1 MKRIVCCLLMN
12 LGLYVSAQQ
21 SCPVI
26 PLPASFHKT
35 EGNFSLTDQTLI
47 LVNQQV
53 LEPLANYLQKELLKH
68 KSLTLSIGKAP
79 SSSSISL
86 NLNPIKKADT
96 EKYQLEVNT
105 GNISIS
111 APTANG
117 IFNGIST
124 LLQLIRQSAGLDIE
138 CWKIADA
145 PKYDWRGLML
155 DESRYFFG
163 KEKVKQL
170 LDWMA
175 FYKLNRF
182 HWHLTDQPGWRLDI
196 KKYPKLALIG
206 GIGNYFNPFA
216 PAKYYSQEDIN
227 DLVLYAAERHIQ
239 IIPEIDMPGHATA
252 ANMAYPAYSGG
263 GTDKYPEFTFNPGK
277 EATYQYL
284 TNILKET
291 DVLFPSQMIHIGGDE
306 VAFGNK
312 KWNTDPEI
320 QKLMKAKGLN
330 DLKAVEHYF
339 IKRMA
344 DSVIKMNNKVLAWD
358 EVADAGLPAKNTV
371 VFWWRHDKPNVLKT
385 AFDKGISVV
394 LTPRIPL
401 YFDFVQDSTDISG
414 RRWKVGEY
422 SPIEK
427 VYNFSHQQIPEALHH
442 EKNIMGIQASL
453 WTETVNSNQRLDYLL
468 FPRISA
474 LAEAAWTRDDKKNFE
489 DFQQRLKAHLE
500 YFKTAGIYYYN
511 NKKSNPEP
519 LPKKISVSYI
529 D

>member
-1 MKRIVCCLLMN
+1 MS
-12 LGLYVSAQQ
+12 LGCYASAQQ

-26 PLPASFHKT
+26 PLPASFSKT
-35 EGNFSLTDQTLI
+35 EGVFQLTDHTLI
-47 LVNQQV
+47 GVNQPA
-53 LEPLANYLQKELLKH
+53 LGPLAHYLQKELLKF
-68 KSLTLSIGKAP
+68 KGLSLTMGESAALP
-79 SSSSISL
+79 SISL
-86 NLNPIKKADT
+86 MLTAKKAIET
-96 EKYQLEVNT
+96 EKYVLEITVK
-105 GNISIS
+105 NITIS
-111 APTANG
+111 ASTTDG

-124 LLQLIRQSAGLDIE
+124 LLQLLRQSKGLAVE
-138 CWKIADA
+138 CWKITDE
-145 PKYDWRGLML
+145 PKYGWRGIML

-182 HWHLTDQPGWRLDI
+182 HWHLTDEPGWRLDI

-227 DLVLYAAERHIQ
+227 EVVLYAAERHIQ

-252 ANMAYPAYSGG
+252 ANMAYPEYSGG
-263 GTDKYPEFTFNPGK
+263 GTDKHPEFTFNPGK
-277 EATYQYL
+277 EITYQYL

-312 KWNTDPEI
+312 KWNTDPDVLE
-320 QKLMKAKGLN
+320 LMKAKGLK

-344 DSVIKMNNKVLAWD
+344 DSIIKLNNKVLAWD
-358 EVADAGLPAKNTV
+358 EVSDADLPAKNTV
-371 VFWWRHDKPNVLKT
+371 VFWWRHDRPETLK
-385 AFDKGISVV
+385 AALDKGFSVV
-394 LTPRIPL
+394 MTPRIPL

-414 RRWKVGEY
+414 RRWSAGEY
-422 SPIEK
+422 NPIEK
-427 VYNFSHQQIPEALHH
+427 VYHFSPERLPEVARH
-442 EKNIMGIQASL
+442 EQSIMGMQACL
-453 WTETVNSNQRLDYLL
+453 WTETVNSTQRLDYML

-474 LAEAAWTRDDKKNFE
+474 LAEAAWTANDKKDFN
-489 DFQQRLKAHLE
+489 DFQFRLKAHLE
-500 YFKTAGIYYYN
+500 CFKAAGIYYYN

-519 LPKKISVSYI
+519 IPKKISISYI

>member
-1 MKRIVCCLLMN
+1 MKRILCCLLIS
-12 LGLYVSAQQ
+12 LGLGAAAQQ

-26 PLPASFHKT
+26 PLPASFSKA
-35 EGNFSLTDQTLI
+35 EGNFTFSPLTLI
-47 LVNQQV
+47 QVNEQR
-53 LEPLANYLQKELLKH
+53 LEPLANYLQRELLKH
-68 KSLTLSIGKAP
+68 KGLSLSIGEAAG
-79 SSSSISL
+79 STFISL
-86 NLNPIKKADT
+86 NLNTKKTTET
-96 EKYQLEVNT
+96 EKYLLKIKP

-111 APTANG
+111 ASGTDG

-124 LLQLIRQSAGLDIE
+124 LLQLVRQSPGFSLD
-138 CWKIADA
+138 CWEINDA
-145 PKYDWRGLML
+145 PKYAWRGVML

-216 PAKYYSQEDIN
+216 PAKYYSQEDIQ
-227 DLVLYAAERHIQ
+227 DLVRYAAERHIQ

-252 ANMAYPAYSGG
+252 ANMAYPEYSGG
-263 GTDKYPEFTFNPGK
+263 GTDKYPDFTFNPGK

-291 DVLFPSQMIHIGGDE
+291 DVLFPAQMIHIGGDE

-312 KWNTDPEI
+312 KWNTDPDV
-320 QKLMKAKGLN
+320 QNLMKAKN
-330 DLKAVEHYF
+330 LKSLKDVEYYF

-344 DSVIKMNNKVLAWD
+344 DSIAKMSNKVLAWD
-358 EVADAGLPAKNTV
+358 EVAEAGLPAKNTV
-371 VFWWRHDKPNVLKT
+371 VFWWRHDRPEVLKT
-385 AFDKGISVV
+385 ALDKGFSVV

-401 YFDFVQDSTDISG
+401 YFDFVQDSTDVAG
-414 RRWKVGEY
+414 RRWKAGEY

-427 VYNFSHQQIPEALHH
+427 VYQFSAEQIPEAGPH
-442 EKNIMGIQASL
+442 KKQIMGIQASL
-453 WTETVNSNQRLDYLL
+453 WTETVNTTQRLDYLL

-474 LAEAAWTRDDKKNFE
+474 LAEVAWAANEKRDFN
-489 DFQQRLKAHLE
+489 DFQLRLKTHLE
-500 YFKTAGIYYYN
+500 YFKAAGIYYYN

-519 LPKKISVSYI
+519 IPQKKPVSYI

>member
-1 MKRIVCCLLMN
+1 MKKILLCLFLYTW
-12 LGLYVSAQQ
+12 LGASAQQ

-26 PLPASFHKT
+26 PLPASFTKT
-35 EGNFSLTDQTLI
+35 TGSFQLTDQTSI
-47 LVNQQV
+47 QVSQPV
-53 LEPLANYLQKELLKH
+53 LEPLAHYLQKELLKY
-68 KSLTLSIGKAP
+68 KGLSLTIGEGQRLSVIVLDL
-79 SSSSISL
+79 SS
-86 NLNPIKKADT
+86 KKTVEA
-96 EKYQLEVNT
+96 EKYQLEMNARNI
-105 GNISIS
+105 NISAS
-111 APTANG
+111 TPDG
-117 IFNGIST
+117 LFNGIST
-124 LLQLIRQSAGLDIE
+124 LLQLIRQSAGQSIE
-138 CWKIADA
+138 CWKITDA
-145 PKYDWRGLML
+145 PKYGWRGLML

-206 GIGNYFNPFA
+206 GIGNYFNPYA
-216 PAKYYSQEDIN
+216 PAKYYSQEDIAE
-227 DLVLYAAERHIQ
+227 LVLYAAERHIQ

-252 ANMAYPAYSGG
+252 ANMAYPEYSGG

-277 EATYQYL
+277 EGTYQYL

-312 KWNTDPEI
+312 KWNTDADV
-320 QKLMKAKGLN
+320 QHLMKNMGLK

-344 DSVIKMNNKVLAWD
+344 DSLTKLNNKVLAWD
-358 EVADAGLPAKNTV
+358 EVTEANLTPKNTV
-371 VFWWRHDKPNVLKT
+371 VFWWRHDQPEVLKT
-385 AFDKGISVV
+385 ALDKGFSVV

-401 YFDFVQDSTDISG
+401 YFDFVQDSTAVSG
-414 RRWKVGEY
+414 RRWKAGEY

-427 VYNFSHQQIPEALHH
+427 VYHFSHEQIPETAHH

-468 FPRISA
+468 FPRITA
-474 LAEAAWTRDDKKNFE
+474 LAEAAWTTDNKKNFNN
-489 DFQQRLKAHLE
+489 FQLRLNTHLE
-500 YFKTAGIYYYN
+500 YFKAAGIYYYN
-511 NKKSNPEP
+511 GKKSNPEP